1 MKRENGQSVD
11 NGQYTIFV
19 NTAVDDGTEIAE
31 LMQCFEQT
39 KVNIPKFPKL
49 SRRVRQLK
57 GQEKGESPMTNL
69 WEEYA
74 KEYAEEYASEIRQED
89 TIAVAKKLFT
99 INLSFEQVREAI
111 DVALV
116 SDERLQAIEEEVH
129 GNMLPA

>member
-1 MKRENGQSVD
+1 
-11 NGQYTIFV
+11 
-19 NTAVDDGTEIAE
+19 
-31 LMQCFEQT
+31 
-39 KVNIPKFPKL
+39 
-49 SRRVRQLK
+49 
-57 GQEKGESPMTNL
+57 MTNL